1 MRFSKTSRDFKVQ
14 KIASTTRRLLCS
26 GSADSSISYSR
37 SLSLR
42 SDRLKEATS
51 HSGAPL
57 DTTTEERL
65 IRPARNVSGSLRLPG
80 DKSISHRY
88 AMLGAFAE
96 GTSRFTNFS
105 TGADCAS
112 TLACME
118 ALGAAVNRIGN
129 EAVEIT
135 GVAGRVTPSGSP
147 LDRGNCGSTMRMIS
161 GLLSPQ
167 QGSFT
172 LIGDASLSRRP
183 MERIRKP
190 LEAMGAKLTLTD
202 GHAPLTIEG
211 TSLKPIDYT
220 TPVPSAQV
228 KTCVLLAGLQTAGTT
243 TVREAVRTRDHSEL
257 ALRAFGAT
265 LTRTLDSVSIPG
277 PQSLHAISAAVPG
290 DISSAAFFLCAAAL
304 FPGSGLV
311 LDSLGLNPTR
321 ATLLDVLTALGAHIA
336 VLNLEEQNAELVGTV
351 QVTAPPEGLG
361 STTISGAL
369 AAQLIDELPAL
380 AAIGPFTS
388 GGIRIRDAREL
399 RVKES
404 DRIALV
410 VRNLRAMGAEVE
422 EFEDG
427 LDVPGGQTLHGA
439 TIDSGGDHRIAM
451 AFSVAA
457 LRAEGDTLIQGAES
471 AAISFPEFFDLLDL
485 VAER

>member
-1 MRFSKTSRDFKVQ
+1 
-14 KIASTTRRLLCS
+14 L
-26 GSADSSISYSR
+26 
-37 SLSLR
+37 
-42 SDRLKEATS
+42 
-51 HSGAPL
+51 
-57 DTTTEERL
+57 TEERI
-65 IRPARNVSGSLRLPG
+65 IRPAKNIYGALRLPG

-88 AMLGAFAE
+88 GMLAAFAE

-118 ALGAAVNRIGN
+118 TLGARVRRLEDGS
-129 EAVEIT
+129 VEIE
-135 GVAGRVTPSGSP
+135 GVGGCVTPTDQP
-147 LDRGNCGSTMRMIS
+147 LDCGNSGSTMRMIS
-161 GLLSPQ
+161 GLLAPQ

-172 LIGDASLSRRP
+172 LIGDESLSRRP
-183 MERIRKP
+183 MGRIQKP
-190 LEAMGAKLTLTD
+190 LEAMGARLTLTD
-202 GHAPLTIEG
+202 GHAPLRIEG
-211 TSLKPIDYT
+211 GALKAIDYT

-228 KTCVLLAGLQTAGTT
+228 KTCILLAGLQTAGTT

-265 LTRTLDSVSIPG
+265 VERTLDSVSICG
-277 PQSLHAISAAVPG
+277 PQKLHAIEAAVPG
-290 DISSAAFFLCAAAL
+290 DLSSAAFFLCAAAL
-304 FPGSGLV
+304 FPGSSLV
-311 LDSLGLNPTR
+311 LDALGMNPTR
-321 ATLLDVLTALGAHIA
+321 AALLDVLTTLGARIS
-336 VLNLEEQNAELVGTV
+336 VLNLEEKNAELVGTV
-351 QVTAPPEGLG
+351 RISAPAEGLG
-361 STTISGAL
+361 STAISGAL
-369 AAQLIDELPAL
+369 TAQLIDELPAL

-388 GGIRIRDAREL
+388 GGIRIRDAKEL

-410 VRNLRAMGAEVE
+410 VKNLRAMGAEVE

-457 LRAEGDTLIQGAES
+457 LRAEGETRIQGAES
-471 AAISFPEFFDLLDL
+471 VAISFPEFFDLLDL

>member
-1 MRFSKTSRDFKVQ
+1 
-14 KIASTTRRLLCS
+14 L
-26 GSADSSISYSR
+26 SA
-37 SLSLR
+37 
-42 SDRLKEATS
+42 
-51 HSGAPL
+51 
-57 DTTTEERL
+57 EERI
-65 IRPARNVSGSLRLPG
+65 IRPAKNVFGSLRLPG

-88 AMLGAFAE
+88 GMLAAFAE

-118 ALGAAVNRIGN
+118 ALGAKVRRLEDGS
-129 EAVEIT
+129 VQVT
-135 GVAGRVTPSGSP
+135 GVGGRVTPSSAP
-147 LDRGNCGSTMRMIS
+147 LDCGNSGSTMRMIS
-161 GLLSPQ
+161 GLLAPQ
-167 QGSFT
+167 EGRFT
-172 LIGDASLSRRP
+172 LVGDDSLSRRP

-190 LEAMGAKLTLTD
+190 LQAMGARLTLTE

-211 TSLKPIDYT
+211 GPLIAIDYT

-228 KTCVLLAGLQTAGTT
+228 KTCILQAGLQTPGVT
-243 TVREAVRTRDHSEL
+243 TVHEAVRTRDHSEL

-265 LTRTLDSVSIPG
+265 LTRTVNSVSISG
-277 PQSLHAISAAVPG
+277 PQALHAIEAAVPG
-290 DISSAAFFLCAAAL
+290 DLSSAAFFLCAAAL
-304 FPGSGLV
+304 FPGSSLV

-321 ATLLDVLTALGAHIA
+321 AALLDVLTALGARIH
-336 VLNLEEQNAELVGTV
+336 VLDLEEKNAELVGTV
-351 QVTAPPEGLG
+351 QVTAPAEGLG
-361 STTISGAL
+361 STEISGAL
-369 AAQLIDELPAL
+369 AAQLIDELPVL
-380 AAIGPFTS
+380 AAIGPSTS
-388 GGIRIRDAREL
+388 GGIRIRDAKEL

-410 VRNLRAMGAEVE
+410 VKNLRAMGAEVE

-439 TIDSGGDHRIAM
+439 TIDSGNDHRIAM

-457 LRAEGDTLIQGAES
+457 LRAEGETLIQGAES
-471 AAISFPEFFDLLDL
+471 AAISFPEFFNLLDL

>member
-1 MRFSKTSRDFKVQ
+1 MHT
-14 KIASTTRRLLCS
+14 A
-26 GSADSSISYSR
+26 
-37 SLSLR
+37 
-42 SDRLKEATS
+42 
-51 HSGAPL
+51 
-57 DTTTEERL
+57 TEERL

-118 ALGAAVNRIGN
+118 ALGAKVNRLGG
-129 EAVEIT
+129 EAVEVT
-135 GVAGRVTPSGSP
+135 GVGGRVTPSDRP
-147 LDRGNCGSTMRMIS
+147 LDCGNSGSTMRMMS
-161 GLLSPQ
+161 GLLAPQ
-167 QGSFT
+167 QGHFT
-172 LIGDASLSRRP
+172 LVGDASLSRRP

-190 LEAMGAKLTLTD
+190 LETMGAKLTLTE

-211 TSLKPIDYT
+211 AVLKAIDFT

-228 KTCVLLAGLQTAGTT
+228 KTCVLLAGLQTAGKT

-265 LTRTLDSVSIPG
+265 LSRDLDSVSISG
-277 PQSLHAISAAVPG
+277 PQTLQAIETAVPG
-290 DISSAAFFLCAAAL
+290 DLSSAAFFLCAAAL
-304 FPGSGLV
+304 FPGSNLV

-321 ATLLDVLTALGAHIA
+321 AALLDVLTSLGAKIKVLHI
-336 VLNLEEQNAELVGTV
+336 EEKHAELVGTV
-351 QVTAPPEGLG
+351 QISAPAEGLG
-361 STTISGAL
+361 TTLVNGAL
-369 AAQLIDELPAL
+369 AAQLIDELPVL
-380 AAIGPFTS
+380 AAIAPFTS
-388 GGIRIRDAREL
+388 GGIRIRDAKEL

-410 VRNLRAMGAEVE
+410 AKNLRAMGAEVA

-439 TIDSGGDHRIAM
+439 TIDEGGDHRIAM

-471 AAISFPEFFDLLDL
+471 AAISFPEFFELLDQ

>member
-1 MRFSKTSRDFKVQ
+1 M
-14 KIASTTRRLLCS
+14 ST
-26 GSADSSISYSR
+26 
-37 SLSLR
+37 
-42 SDRLKEATS
+42 ATS
-51 HSGAPL
+51 QQ
-57 DTTTEERL
+57 RI
-65 IRPARNVSGSLRLPG
+65 IRPARNILGTIRLPG

-88 AMLGAFAE
+88 GMLGAFAE
-96 GTSRFTNFS
+96 GTSRFSNFS

-118 ALGAAVNRIGN
+118 ALGAKVRKLDGGQ
-129 EAVEIT
+129 VEVD
-135 GVAGRVTPSGSP
+135 GVGGRVTPANHP
-147 LDRGNCGSTMRMIS
+147 LDCGNSGSTMRMIS
-161 GLLSPQ
+161 GLLAPQ
-167 QGSFT
+167 QGIFT
-172 LIGDASLSRRP
+172 LVGDNSLSRRP

-190 LEAMGAKLTLTD
+190 LGEMGARLTLTE
-202 GHAPLTIEG
+202 GHAPVVIEG
-211 TSLKPIDYT
+211 GTLKAIDYT

-265 LTRTLDSVSIPG
+265 ITRGLDSVTVTG
-277 PQSLHAISAAVPG
+277 PQKLHAIDAAVPG
-290 DISSAAFFLCAAAL
+290 DISSAAFFMCAAAL
-304 FPGSGLV
+304 FPGSGLI

-321 ATLLDVLTALGAHIA
+321 AALLDVLTALGARIA
-336 VLNLEEQNAELVGTV
+336 VLNLEEKHAELVGTV
-351 QVTAPPEGLG
+351 QISADDDGLR
-361 STTISGAL
+361 STEISGAL
-369 AAQLIDELPAL
+369 AAQLIDELPVL
-380 AAIGPFTS
+380 AAIGPYTS
-388 GGIRIRDAREL
+388 GGIRIRDAKEL

-410 VRNLRAMGAEVE
+410 ARNLRAMGAEVE

-439 TIDSGGDHRIAM
+439 VIDSGGDHRIAM

-457 LRAEGDTLIQGAES
+457 LRAEGETRIEGAES

>member
-1 MRFSKTSRDFKVQ
+1 
-14 KIASTTRRLLCS
+14 L
-26 GSADSSISYSR
+26 
-37 SLSLR
+37 
-42 SDRLKEATS
+42 
-51 HSGAPL
+51 H
-57 DTTTEERL
+57 TTTEERL
-65 IRPARNVSGSLRLPG
+65 IRPARNVYGSLRLPG

-88 AMLGAFAE
+88 AMLAAFAE

-118 ALGAAVNRIGN
+118 ALGAKVNRSSEN
-129 EAVEIT
+129 SVEIT
-135 GVAGRVTPSGSP
+135 GVAGRVTPSSHP
-147 LDRGNCGSTMRMIS
+147 LDCGNSGSSMRMIS
-161 GLLSPQ
+161 GLLAPQ

-172 LIGDASLSRRP
+172 LIGDESLSRRP

-190 LEAMGAKLTLTD
+190 LEAMGAKLVLTD
-202 GHAPLTIEG
+202 GHAPLTIHG
-211 TSLKPIDYT
+211 GPLHAIDFT

-228 KTCVLLAGLQTAGTT
+228 KTCVLLAGLQTPGTT
-243 TVREAVRTRDHSEL
+243 VVREALRTRDHSEL
-257 ALRAFGAT
+257 ALRAFGAK
-265 LTRTLDSVSIPG
+265 LTRTFDSVSIAG
-277 PQSLHAISAAVPG
+277 PQSLHAIDAAVPG

-304 FPGSGLV
+304 FPGSSLA

-336 VLNLEEQNAELVGTV
+336 VLNLEEKNAELVGTV
-351 QVTAPPEGLG
+351 QISAPPEGLG
-361 STTISGAL
+361 SASVTGAL
-369 AAQLIDELPAL
+369 AAQIIDELPVL
-380 AAIGPFTS
+380 AAIAPYTS
-388 GGIRIRDAREL
+388 GGIRIRDAKEL

-410 VRNLRAMGAEVE
+410 VKNLRAMGAEVE

-439 TIDSGGDHRIAM
+439 TIDSGSDHRIAM

>member
-1 MRFSKTSRDFKVQ
+1 LHT
-14 KIASTTRRLLCS
+14 I
-26 GSADSSISYSR
+26 
-37 SLSLR
+37 
-42 SDRLKEATS
+42 
-51 HSGAPL
+51 
-57 DTTTEERL
+57 TEERL
-65 IRPARNVSGSLRLPG
+65 IRPARNVYGSLRLPG

-88 AMLGAFAE
+88 GMLAAFAQ

-118 ALGAAVNRIGN
+118 ALGAKVTRNGK
-129 EAVEIT
+129 ESVEIT
-135 GVAGRVTPSGSP
+135 GVAGRVTPSNSP
-147 LDRGNCGSTMRMIS
+147 LDCGNSGSTMRMIS
-161 GLLSPQ
+161 GLLAPQ

-172 LIGDASLSRRP
+172 LTGDASLSRRP
-183 MERIRKP
+183 MERVRKP

-202 GHAPLTIEG
+202 GHAPVTIHG
-211 TSLKPIDYT
+211 GPLHAIDFS
-220 TPVPSAQV
+220 TPVPSAQI
-228 KTCVLLAGLQTAGTT
+228 KSCVLFAGLQTAGTT
-243 TVREAVRTRDHSEL
+243 TVREALRTRDHSEL

-265 LTRTLDSVSIPG
+265 LTRTIDSVSIVG
-277 PQSLHAISAAVPG
+277 PQSLHAIDSAVPG

-304 FPGSGLV
+304 FPGSSLA

-321 ATLLDVLTALGAHIA
+321 ATLLDVLTALGARIA
-336 VLNLEEQNAELVGTV
+336 VLNLEEKNAELVGTV
-351 QVTAPPEGLG
+351 QISAPPEGLG
-361 STTISGAL
+361 TAAVTGAL
-369 AAQLIDELPAL
+369 AAQLIDELPVL
-380 AAIGPFTS
+380 AAIAPYTS
-388 GGIRIRDAREL
+388 GGIRIRDAKEL

-410 VRNLRAMGAEVE
+410 VKNLRAMGAEVA

-439 TIDSGGDHRIAM
+439 TIDSGSDHRIAM

-485 VAER
+485 IAER